1 MSASKQDQIF
11 EAANRLVAEG
21 KKPTSQA
28 IRELLGSGS
37 LSTISTH
44 LKAWREET
52 PVSEQPL
59 DPVRE
64 AFSKLLAPHLER
76 VALVEA
82 EAAES
87 VAEIRALED
96 QVENLIGEVT
106 DLKSQLDQLRGELRA
121 VKTAAADQAVQFKTR
136 EADLVAQLGAAQV
149 EAAAAKARLEERV
162 AVTHE
167 FRQPVQHDL
176 LGHIEPDPSKNKMT

>member
-1 MSASKQDQIF
+1 MSANKQDEIF
-11 EAANRLVAEG
+11 EAANRLAAEG
-21 KKPTSQA
+21 KKPTSHA

-44 LKAWREET
+44 LKSWREQT
-52 PVSEQPL
+52 PVLEQPL

-64 AFSKLLAPHLER
+64 AFAKLLAPHLER

-87 VAEIRALED
+87 VAEIGVLED
-96 QVENLIGEVT
+96 QVEKLTGELAG
-106 DLKSQLDQLRGELRA
+106 LKSELDQLRGEFRA
-121 VKTAAADQAVQFKTR
+121 TKTAAADQAAQFKTR

-162 AVTHE
+162 AVTQE
-167 FRQPVQHDL
+167 FRKPIQQDL
-176 LGHIEPDPSKNKMT
+176 LGQIEPDPIKTK